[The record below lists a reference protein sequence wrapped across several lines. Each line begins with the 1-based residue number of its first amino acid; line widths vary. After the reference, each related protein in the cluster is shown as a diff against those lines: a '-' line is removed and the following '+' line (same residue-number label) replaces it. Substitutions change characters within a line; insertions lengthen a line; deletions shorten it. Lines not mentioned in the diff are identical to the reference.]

1 MRTIL
6 VCLLCTAA
14 VAAGEMRYRLEP
26 GTKLTYLA
34 DVTGDGTLPL
44 EGKKTHTIW
53 VVRRNDDGTVRVIVR
68 TQQSLTVRGQK
79 HPDREEWAWCDIGP
93 DGWYEDNATT
103 VPGANVSAVLPLLPG
118 PDGEPRARGDE
129 RCTYH
134 HEEPW
139 LVIDVASAWDK
150 LYGISRE
157 LRVIVEDGL
166 PSVVQLKAKQT
177 RGFKTTHT
185 EAAKRTGH
193 EKFAPDRMKKF
204 AAEVDAYF
212 AAVSRYEETIDKA
225 VLDAALAKTT
235 AEPLR
240 ERLRKMLARHP
251 RRAKQ
256 EEEERQRQAQYLGK
270 PAAEWETTDFQGKTH
285 SLKSHRGKVLL
296 LDFWYRNC
304 GWCTR
309 AMPQMKE
316 VASYFGGKPVVVL
329 GMNTDSKESDARFVI
344 ETMELNYANLKAQ
357 QLPYQYGV
365 RSYPTLV
372 VVDQQGIV
380 REFHVG
386 FAPDLREKLIKSV
399 EALLAE
405 K

>member
-1 MRTIL
+1 
-6 VCLLCTAA
+6 
-14 VAAGEMRYRLEP
+14 MRYRLEP
-26 GTKLTYLA
+26 GTKLTYVA

-44 EGKKTHTIW
+44 EGKTTHTVW

-68 TQQSLTVRGQK
+68 SQKSLTVRGEK
-79 HPDREEWAWCDIGP
+79 HPDREEWAWCDIGS
-93 DGWYEDNATT
+93 DGAYEDNATT
-103 VPGANVSAVLPLLPG
+103 LLGAKVSAVLPLLPG
-118 PDGEPRARGDE
+118 PGEKPRVRGDE
-129 RCTYH
+129 RCTYRR
-134 HEEPW
+134 EEPW

-150 LYGISRE
+150 IYEITRE
-157 LRVIVEDGL
+157 LRVKVEDGL
-166 PSVVQLKAKQT
+166 PSFVRLKAKQT

-185 EAAKRTGH
+185 EVAKRTGR
-193 EKFAPDRMKKF
+193 EKVDPDRMKKF
-204 AAEVDAYF
+204 ATEVAAYF

-240 ERLRKMLARHP
+240 EQLRKMLARHP
-251 RRAKQ
+251 NRAKY
-256 EEEERQRQAQYLGK
+256 EEEERQRRAQYLGK

-309 AMPQMKE
+309 AMPQLKA
-316 VASYFGGKPVVVL
+316 VASHFEGKPVVVL
-329 GMNTDSKESDARFVI
+329 GMNTDRKESDARFVI
-344 ETMELNYANLKAQ
+344 ETMELNYANLRAREV
-357 QLPYQYGV
+357 PNQYGV
-365 RSYPTLV
+365 RGYPTLV
-372 VVDQQGIV
+372 VVDQKGIV

-386 FAPDLREKLIKSV
+386 YAPDLKEKLIKAV
-399 EALLAE
+399 EALRAD